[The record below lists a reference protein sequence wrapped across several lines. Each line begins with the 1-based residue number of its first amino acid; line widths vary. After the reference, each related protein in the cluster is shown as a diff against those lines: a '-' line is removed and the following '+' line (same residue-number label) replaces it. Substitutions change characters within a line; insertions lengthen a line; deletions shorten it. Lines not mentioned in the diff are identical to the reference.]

1 MPIENNL
8 QVTEE
13 GCSRRMT
20 VIGSI
25 ECDMY
30 VDISGL
36 DCGAP
41 FSKLTE
47 AIEAL
52 KPDASLLA
60 VTQKAAMQ
68 SDVPAYCRQR
78 NLELVE
84 QGEDNEQ
91 YYFLIKK

>member
-1 MPIENNL
+1 
-8 QVTEE
+8 
-13 GCSRRMT
+13 
-20 VIGSI
+20 
-25 ECDMY
+25 MY

-47 AIEAL
+47 AVEVL
-52 KPDASLLA
+52 EPGRTLLA

-68 SDVPAYCRQR
+68 SDVPSYCRQMD
-78 NLELVE
+78 LVLIE

-91 YYFLIKK
+91 YYFLIRK

>member
-1 MPIENNL
+1 M
-8 QVTEE
+8 
-13 GCSRRMT
+13 
-20 VIGSI
+20 SI
-25 ECDMY
+25 KSLTHDLF

-47 AIEAL
+47 AVEAL
-52 KPDASLLA
+52 EPGKTLLA

-68 SDVPAYCRQR
+68 SDVPSYCRQMD
-78 NLELVE
+78 LVLVE

-91 YYFLIKK
+91 FYFLIRKWVMVI

>member
-1 MPIENNL
+1 MTIESL
-8 QVTEE
+8 A
-13 GCSRRMT
+13 
-20 VIGSI
+20 
-25 ECDMY
+25 CDMY

-47 AIEAL
+47 AVEAL
-52 KPDASLLA
+52 EPGRTLLA

-68 SDVPAYCRQR
+68 SDVPAYCRQM
-78 NLELVE
+78 NLVLVE

-91 YYFLIKK
+91 YYFLITKE